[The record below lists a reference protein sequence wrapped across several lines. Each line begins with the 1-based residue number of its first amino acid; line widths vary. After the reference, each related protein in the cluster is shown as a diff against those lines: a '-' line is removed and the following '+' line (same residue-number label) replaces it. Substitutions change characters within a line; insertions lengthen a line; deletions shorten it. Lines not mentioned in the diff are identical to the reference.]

1 MLKRIHGSNSAALTY
16 MQKAVNLYRLEF
28 GIPVGFF
35 ISFSIEMMHCFYD
48 HLIGKQGK
56 LQGKLMKHEN
66 VLLIGC
72 DHYFH
77 FVRNLQSLVE
87 DLIPMVLGVYV
98 R

>member
-1 MLKRIHGSNSAALTY
+1 
-16 MQKAVNLYRLEF
+16 
-28 GIPVGFF
+28 
-35 ISFSIEMMHCFYD
+35 
-48 HLIGKQGK
+48 
-56 LQGKLMKHEN
+56 MKHEN

-77 FVRNLQSLVE
+77 FVCNLQSLVE